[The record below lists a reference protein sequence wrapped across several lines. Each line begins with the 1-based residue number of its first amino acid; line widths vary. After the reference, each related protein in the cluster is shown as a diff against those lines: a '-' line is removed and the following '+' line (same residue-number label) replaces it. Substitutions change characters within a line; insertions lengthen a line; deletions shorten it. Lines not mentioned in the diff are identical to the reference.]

1 MKRSAHI
8 KGIAERLSSELRG
21 DGRKVMVSA
30 PGRVDFLNTHQDY
43 KGLPVVPVAIG
54 LRCYAMGKKTKADL
68 VRVASL
74 NLAEAKE
81 PFSDEF
87 RLSDIRLRG
96 HGWFGDYVRAIFKSL
111 GGVGRAAGMDIALWS
126 DIPIGSGL
134 SSSAALEVSIAK
146 LHSACLGYKG
156 SPRALAESAYKAE
169 HDIMG
174 IPCGRLDQYS
184 SSFGGVMSLQ
194 TRPPFRVEQLDWPD
208 LTFVVA
214 DSGEHH
220 RTAAIHPVRQK
231 EIEEG
236 LRILMDEA
244 RIPKGLA
251 RKLGYRCSDPSWEDI
266 NEAEISP
273 FLPTMKKAIADRLLF
288 TLRMQVSTSYALAI
302 LRRRPRVP
310 AVPPSLATIL
320 RSRGND
326 ALSALGAVMDYQ
338 HELLRD
344 LYEVSTPRLE
354 ELRETLVDSG
364 ALGAKISGAGLGGAV
379 IGLVRDRK
387 AGLAVKKACEG
398 SGIEKVW
405 VTSPGE
411 GARVEDPN
419 RPATEG

>member
-1 MKRSAHI
+1 MKQSAHI
-8 KGIAERLSSELRG
+8 KEIAERLSSEVGG
-21 DGRKVMVSA
+21 DGRKVLASA

-96 HGWFGDYVRAIFKSL
+96 RGWFGDYVRAIFKSL
-111 GGVGRAAGMDIALWS
+111 GGLGRAEGMDIAAWS
-126 DIPIGSGL
+126 DVPIGSGL

-146 LHSACLGYKG
+146 LCSACLGYRE
-156 SPRALAESAYKAE
+156 SPRALAELAYEAE

-184 SSFGGVMSLQ
+184 SSYGGVMSLQ
-194 TRPPFRVEQLDWPD
+194 TRPPFRVEQLDWPH

-220 RTAAIHPVRQK
+220 KTASIHPIRQR
-231 EIEEG
+231 EVEEG
-236 LRILMDEA
+236 LGILMDEA
-244 RIPKGLA
+244 GIPADLA
-251 RKLGYRCSDPSWEDI
+251 RKLGYRCSDPRWEDVS
-266 NEAEISP
+266 EAEISA
-273 FLPTMKKAIADRLLF
+273 FLPMMKKTVSDRLLF

-302 LRRRPRVP
+302 LRRRTRLP
-310 AVPPSLATIL
+310 AVPPSLASIL
-320 RSRGND
+320 RSRGKD
-326 ALSALGAVMDYQ
+326 ALSSLGAVMDYQ

-364 ALGAKISGAGLGGAV
+364 ALGAKISGAGLGGAI
-379 IGLVRDRK
+379 IGLVRSRK
-387 AGLAVKKACEG
+387 AGLAVKRVCG
-398 SGIEKVW
+398 RSGIENVW
-405 VTSPGE
+405 VTCPGE
-411 GARVEDPN
+411 GARVEDS
-419 RPATEG
+419 R

>member
-1 MKRSAHI
+1 MKQSVPARE
-8 KGIAERLSSELRG
+8 IAERLFS
-21 DGRKVMVSA
+21 KVGGEGKKVLASA

-43 KGLPVVPVAIG
+43 KGLPVVPVAIS
-54 LRCYAMGKKTKADL
+54 LRCYAMGRKTEADS
-68 VRVASL
+68 VRIASL
-74 NLAEAKE
+74 NLEDAKE
-81 PFSDEF
+81 VFSDEF

-96 HGWFGDYVRAIFKSL
+96 HGWFGDYARAIFMSL

-156 SPRALAESAYKAE
+156 SPRALAEFAYKAE

-184 SSFGGVMSLQ
+184 SSYGGVMRLQ

-220 RTAAIHPVRQK
+220 KTAAIHPVRQK

-236 LRILMDEA
+236 LTILMDEA
-244 RIPKGLA
+244 GIPKDLA
-251 RKLGYRCSDPSWEDI
+251 RKLGYRCSEPRWESI
-266 NEAEISP
+266 SEAEISP
-273 FLPTMKKAIADRLLF
+273 FLPMMKRTIANRLLF

-310 AVPPSLATIL
+310 AIPPLLATIL

-326 ALSALGAVMDYQ
+326 TLSVLGAVMDYQ
-338 HELLRD
+338 QVLLRD
-344 LYEVSTPRLE
+344 LYEVSTPKLE
-354 ELRETLVDSG
+354 ELRETLVDAG
-364 ALGAKISGAGLGGAV
+364 ALGAKISGAGLGGAI
-379 IGLVRDRK
+379 IGLVRNRK
-387 AGLAVKKACEG
+387 AGLAVKKACG
-398 SGIEKVW
+398 RSGIENVW
-405 VTSPGE
+405 VTAPSE
-411 GARVEDPN
+411 GARVEDPE
-419 RPATEG
+419 RPATKG